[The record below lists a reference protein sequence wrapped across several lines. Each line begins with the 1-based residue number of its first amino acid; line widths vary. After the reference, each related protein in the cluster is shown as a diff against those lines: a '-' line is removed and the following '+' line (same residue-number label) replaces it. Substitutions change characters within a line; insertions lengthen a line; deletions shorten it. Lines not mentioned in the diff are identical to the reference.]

1 MREKREFC
9 IDTPL
14 GKLKVYAK
22 HSEDKPNEFP
32 GVFVDFVGKDEDIC
46 LACVEYDSVAKGI
59 YAHLYGDIYS
69 DCPTDSTRYEGLED
83 VQ

>member
-1 MREKREFC
+1 MEKREFF

-14 GKLKVYAK
+14 GKLRVYAK
-22 HSEDKPNEFP
+22 HDKDNPSDFP
-32 GVFVDFVGKDEDIC
+32 GVFIDSVKEGEDDIC

-59 YAHLYGDIYS
+59 YAHVYGDIYA
-69 DCPTDSTRYEGLED
+69 DYPTDSTRYEGLED

>member
-1 MREKREFC
+1 MEKREFF

-14 GKLKVYAK
+14 GKLRVYAK
-22 HSEDKPNEFP
+22 HNEDSPDDFP
-32 GVFVDFVGKDEDIC
+32 GVFVDYVREDEDIC

-59 YAHLYGDIYS
+59 YTHVYGDVYS
-69 DCPTDSTRYEGLED
+69 DYPTDSTRYEGLED